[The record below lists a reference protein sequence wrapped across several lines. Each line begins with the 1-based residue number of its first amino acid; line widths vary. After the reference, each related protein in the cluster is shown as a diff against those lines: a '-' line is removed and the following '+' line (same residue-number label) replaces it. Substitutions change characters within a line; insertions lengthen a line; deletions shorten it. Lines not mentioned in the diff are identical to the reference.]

1 MIDYCSVTLQ
11 SPSHAMAVNSSYT
24 GDGNQNNNI
33 RLLVHFNN
41 TANHSVT
48 VSVMVV
54 NKFCLYREEGEA
66 TNMWSH
72 DGCFV
77 SLMHVSEVPYTRV
90 PYTRVPYTK
99 VPYRPL
105 PKYPIH
111 HSTLH
116 ESTLHQ
122 ITLYTR
128 VPYTKVP
135 CTSKCG
141 QAVGFIKKILVLKLY
156 TASTIIFS
164 LSLKTRFI
172 ELKSFSIIS
181 IIIIIT
187 IIISFYIS
195 AFSDNIFSE

>member
-1 MIDYCSVTLQ
+1 
-11 SPSHAMAVNSSYT
+11 
-24 GDGNQNNNI
+24 
-33 RLLVHFNN
+33 
-41 TANHSVT
+41 
-48 VSVMVV
+48 
-54 NKFCLYREEGEA
+54 
-66 TNMWSH
+66 
-72 DGCFV
+72 
-77 SLMHVSEVPYTRV
+77 MHVSEIPYTRV
-90 PYTRVPYTK
+90 PYTRVSYTK

-135 CTSKCG
+135 YTSKCG

-181 IIIIIT
+181 IIIIIP

-195 AFSDNIFSE
+195 AFSDNIYS